1 MKSYTCEYA
10 LIDPET
16 LVDAIEYAFPGSSA
30 LWIDVDEE
38 TFEVTVCGV
47 IGELM
52 DELDDVV
59 APTATPTPPT
69 GMTAITIAVLTLTWV
84 VSRTTADAV
93 VLSFQRLA
101 HAQASRTSI
110 IPQPQQF
117 VNRQF
122 EQKLNSYFSRICA
135 TLPIDNCVNVCYN
148 SITK

>member
-30 LWIDVDEE
+30 LWTEVDEE

-59 APTATPTPPT
+59 AP
-69 GMTAITIAVLTLTWV
+69 
-84 VSRTTADAV
+84 
-93 VLSFQRLA
+93 
-101 HAQASRTSI
+101 
-110 IPQPQQF
+110 
-117 VNRQF
+117 
-122 EQKLNSYFSRICA
+122 Y
-135 TLPIDNCVNVCYN
+135 CYTH
-148 SITK
+148 SSDWDDCDYECGFDPYCGCYTDDC